1 MRFPTSIDTRLVL
14 RIYAWIVLPVCL
26 VLTDYPMWIPSIA
39 ADINLPGVPWGRA
52 GLVRLAGSAIAVFGF
67 TAVGIS
73 RIENPASR
81 RRALH
86 WFAVGHLYFG
96 MWFHGQAYAVFPDF
110 IPRVLG
116 WLPLV
121 VGAVL
126 LFVAMAWKDA
136 PRLNRASEEPFS
148 DLDGGS
154 RVWSLHERGT
164 SNPTALQSQYEEHI
178 RQAARVEERARLA
191 RDLHDSVK
199 QQLFAIQ
206 TSAATVQQRLDAD
219 VSGAQSALEQVR
231 ACARDAMTEMKA
243 LIEQLQ
249 ASPIENTGLVA
260 TLHQQCEAL
269 ALRTG
274 ADVRFDVGSL
284 PASAS
289 LPPGA
294 QQALFRAAQEALSN
308 VARHAR
314 ATHVTVRLGLSGEN
328 LELAIRDDGIG
339 FDAAELTPGMGIKNM
354 STRLHE
360 VSGAILIARGPDG
373 GTLVAFSIPCDVS
386 TPRDYAKRAALWT
399 AVAAALAAASVTFDP
414 GLSPWAVIGTAI
426 AASTVAR
433 YATAWRRARRVLITA
448 S

>member
-1 MRFPTSIDTRLVL
+1 MQFPTSIDTRLVL

-26 VLTDYPMWIPSIA
+26 ILADDPLWIPAVA
-39 ADINLPGVPWGRA
+39 ANVDLPGVLWGRA
-52 GLVRLAGSAIAVFGF
+52 GLVRTAASAIAVFGF
-67 TAVGIS
+67 AAIGMS

-81 RRALH
+81 RRALQ
-86 WFAVGHLYFG
+86 WFAIGHLYFG
-96 MWFHGQAYAVFPDF
+96 WWFHGQAYAVFPDF
-110 IPRVLG
+110 IPHVLG
-116 WLPLV
+116 WLPLI

-126 LFVAMAWKDA
+126 LFIALGWKDA

-148 DLDGGS
+148 DLDSGS
-154 RVWSLHERGT
+154 LVWRLHERGT
-164 SNPTALQSQYEEHI
+164 SNLTALQSQYEDHI

-206 TSAATVQQRLDAD
+206 TSAATVQERLGADAG
-219 VSGAQSALEQVR
+219 GAQSALAQVR

-260 TLHQQCEAL
+260 ALRQQCEAL

-274 ADVRFDVGSL
+274 ADVRFDANAL
-284 PASAS
+284 PPSTS

-308 VARHAR
+308 IARHAR
-314 ATHVTVRLGLSGEN
+314 ATHVTVRLGLAGEN

-339 FDAAELTPGMGIKNM
+339 FDAAELKPGMGMRNM
-354 STRLHE
+354 SARVRE
-360 VSGAILIARGPDG
+360 VSGGILIARQPDG
-373 GTLVAFSIPCDVS
+373 GTLIAFSVPCDLS
-386 TPRDYAKRAALWT
+386 TSRDYAKRAGLWT
-399 AVAAALAAASVTFDP
+399 AVAAALAVASVTVGP
-414 GLSPWAVIGTAI
+414 GLGPFAVIGTAI

-433 YATAWRRARRVLITA
+433 YATAWRRARRVMIPA

>member
-14 RIYAWIVLPVCL
+14 RIYAGIVLPVCL
-26 VLTDYPMWIPSIA
+26 VLADSPMWIPSVA
-39 ADINLPGVPWGRA
+39 AHIDLPGVPWGRA
-52 GLVRLAGSAIAVFGF
+52 GLVRLSFSAIAVFGF

-110 IPRVLG
+110 IPHVLG

-126 LFVAMAWKDA
+126 LFIAMAWKDA
-136 PRLNRASEEPFS
+136 PRLNRASEGPFS
-148 DLDGGS
+148 DVDDA
-154 RVWSLHERGT
+154 RDVWRLHERGT

-206 TSAATVQQRLDAD
+206 TSAATVQERLGAD
-219 VSGAQSALEQVR
+219 VAGVQSALEQVR
-231 ACARDAMTEMKA
+231 TCARDAMTEMKA

-260 TLHQQCEAL
+260 ALQQQCEAL

-274 ADVRFDVGSL
+274 ADVRFDAGAL
-284 PASAS
+284 PPSAS
-289 LPPGA
+289 LPPGT

-314 ATHVTVRLGLSGEN
+314 ATHVSVRLGRVGEN
-328 LELAIRDDGIG
+328 LELAIRDNGIG
-339 FDAAELTPGMGIKNM
+339 FDPAERTPGMGMRNM
-354 STRLHE
+354 SARLHD
-360 VSGAILIARGPDG
+360 VSGAMLVAQQSEG
-373 GTLVAFSIPCDVS
+373 GTLVAFSVPCDLS

-399 AVAAALAAASVTFDP
+399 AVAAMLAVASVTIGPSF
-414 GLSPWAVIGTAI
+414 GPWAVIGTAI

-433 YATAWRRARRVLITA
+433 YATAWRRARRVMAIA